1 MIARVLD
8 LARSFVE
15 GAYQPLEPTSSDKT
29 SVTEETDYP
38 SFCASAVRDD
48 AIFASFRRM
57 SPYVNIVDCCD
68 EESGLACLKSVLR
81 SPEVAGRLDVIRES
95 DRVGDP
101 VTHDYGA
108 HGTFSPTTLRYAKI
122 ARDIGA
128 LFGDRRAM
136 DVIEIGVGYGGQC
149 RILEALSPSRSYALV
164 DLPPALDLAR
174 KYLTTMGVACAAP
187 GEDSASGVR
196 CVRPDALPERS
207 SYDLVISNFAFSE
220 LSRSVQDHYLDTI
233 ITRARRGFMILNHFR
248 YGGSYAHDDLVRMI
262 PGSMLATEHPF
273 SPLRTRVMVW
283 DKTAESPWFRLAVA
297 KFSVEGKV
305 LNMPRRVRHEVGR
318 ALRSIRAIAKA

>member
-81 SPEVAGRLDVIRES
+81 SPEVAGRLDVIRDN

-108 HGTFSPTTLRYAKI
+108 HGAFSPTTLRYAKI

-187 GEDSASGVR
+187 VNSGGSGPARGPSAPPPPPRHALRALDPLVPRRRDPRDVPRVR
-196 CVRPDALPERS
+196 RARAAP
-207 SYDLVISNFAFSE
+207 
-220 LSRSVQDHYLDTI
+220 
-233 ITRARRGFMILNHFR
+233 RARRR
-248 YGGSYAHDDLVRMI
+248 
-262 PGSMLATEHPF
+262 E
-273 SPLRTRVMVW
+273 
-283 DKTAESPWFRLAVA
+283 
-297 KFSVEGKV
+297 
-305 LNMPRRVRHEVGR
+305 GR
-318 ALRSIRAIAKA
+318 ARAFGEHRRERERERLRDRRAAPAAELSAARAARPAD